1 MKHKNIIKI
10 VLDTIMIFVLV
21 LMYKKS
27 SISMQFHEIGGL
39 ILLAVF
45 IVHLVIN
52 KGFITAVSKRFFKK
66 SLPVKVRIGYIVDLL
81 LLLSFVL
88 IGISGVMI
96 SKIVFS
102 FSIGGGNEW
111 KVVHYFCSAL
121 ALILIGIHTGFHR
134 KFIGTMY
141 GKIKILPRKVSVIS
155 GIIIAIVFFICGC
168 YSLSSTSFA
177 KWITMPFSVNQVSGY
192 QGGNQLPEHE
202 KDLAVSSEGDS
213 LLTGSDSEVQE
224 TIEIPV
230 TSSNQEMGL
239 PHGAGQSAS
248 FSGVL
253 FTITQF
259 LSISFVFSVLTY
271 LFEILVSKKKRLSL

>member
-66 SLPVKVRIGYIVDLL
+66 GLPVKVRIGYIIDLL

-102 FSIGGGNEW
+102 FSAGGGNEW

-141 GKIKILPRKVSVIS
+141 GKIKMLPRKVSAIS
-155 GIIIAIVFFICGC
+155 GIIIAIVFFH
-168 YSLSSTSFA
+168 L
-177 KWITMPFSVNQVSGY
+177 W
-192 QGGNQLPEHE
+192 
-202 KDLAVSSEGDS
+202 
-213 LLTGSDSEVQE
+213 LL
-224 TIEIPV
+224 
-230 TSSNQEMGL
+230 
-239 PHGAGQSAS
+239 
-248 FSGVL
+248 
-253 FTITQF
+253 
-259 LSISFVFSVLTY
+259 
-271 LFEILVSKKKRLSL
+271 